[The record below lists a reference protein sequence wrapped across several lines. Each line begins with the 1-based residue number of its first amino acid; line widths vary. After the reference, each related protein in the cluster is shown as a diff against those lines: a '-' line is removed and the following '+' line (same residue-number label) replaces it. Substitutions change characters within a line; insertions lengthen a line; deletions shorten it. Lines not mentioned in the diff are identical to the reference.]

1 MNHITKLQNILQH
14 HFKCNR
20 ARVKLISSFIISLI
34 KVKTVRLTDISLD
47 INHSVKYSSNYRR
60 IQRFF
65 SEFEMDYEVIS
76 RFVISQLPKD
86 KKYILTL
93 DRTNWKF
100 GKTNINIL
108 MLGIVYRD
116 TTIPLYWKLLEKNGN
131 SSTEERKELVE
142 KAIKLLGFCRIKSL
156 VSDREFAGSRWFSYL
171 NMRGIEFHIR
181 IKKDAVITKYK
192 SSIKTVSSLFKY
204 NKPYSYIVLPK
215 KKMVYNNELYI
226 SGRRTNDGEYFI
238 LASNGS
244 PEDALQDYKQ
254 RWTIENLFGYLK
266 TKGFDFEKTHIVD
279 PIKIKKLI
287 ALLTIAFLWSY
298 LVGVWIDDSIKIKLK
313 INGRKEISIFRK
325 GLDFLRS
332 VILNIDLKSKEF
344 NFLLKFLSCT

>member
-1 MNHITKLQNILQH
+1 MNNNTQLQKIIQR
-14 HFKCNR
+14 HFKSNK

-34 KVKTVRLTDISLD
+34 KVKTVKLTDISLG
-47 INHSVKYSSNYRR
+47 INHTVKHSSNYRR

-100 GKTNINIL
+100 GKKDINIL

-131 SSTEERKELVE
+131 SSIEERRELVE
-142 KAIKLLGFCRIKSL
+142 KAINLLGQTRIKSL
-156 VSDREFAGSRWFSYL
+156 VADREFASAQWFKYL
-171 NMRGIEFHIR
+171 KESKLEFHIR
-181 IKKDAVITKYK
+181 IKKNAVITKYR
-192 SSIKTVSSLFKY
+192 STIKTVSSLFKY
-204 NKPYSYIVLPK
+204 NKPYSYIIIPK
-215 KKMVYNNELYI
+215 EKMVYNNELYI

-238 LASNGS
+238 LASNS
-244 PEDALQDYKQ
+244 NPEDALRDYKQ

-266 TKGFDFEKTHIVD
+266 TKGFDFEKTHIID

-298 LVGVWIDDSIKIKLK
+298 LVGVWIDETIKIKLK
-313 INGRKEISIFRK
+313 LNGRKEISIFRK
-325 GLDFLRS
+325 GLDYLRS
-332 VILNIDLKSKEF
+332 VILNQDVKQNEF
-344 NFLLKFLSCT
+344 NYLTKFLSCT